1 MKITRLIAAA
11 MSMTFLLGTTAGTNN
26 YILKNHM
33 IVNA

>member
-11 MSMTFLLGTTAGTNN
+11 MSMTFLLGTAAGTNN